1 MNSGQPPASKIAGD
15 SLFARIHAAV
25 SPKKSKKPLSPAPA
39 AVPREST
46 AGREFER
53 VFCYFDEDGD
63 GKISAAELRNC
74 LRAVGEELSPE
85 EAEEVVESSD
95 SDGDGMLEYHDFA
108 RLAVADEAEE
118 RGRTLRLAFE
128 AYELEGKGCITA
140 ASLRQALR
148 RLGEDWGVGDCRN
161 MIKKFDLDGDGVI
174 SFDEFELMMG

>member
-1 MNSGQPPASKIAGD
+1 MNSGQPPASRIAGD

-39 AVPREST
+39 AVPRQST

-95 SDGDGMLEYHDFA
+95 SDGDGMLGYHDFA
-108 RLAVADEAEE
+108 RLA
-118 RGRTLRLAFE
+118 
-128 AYELEGKGCITA
+128 
-140 ASLRQALR
+140 ALR
-148 RLGEDWGVGDCRN
+148 RLGEDWVVEDCRK
-161 MIKKFDLDGDGVI
+161 MIQKFDLDGDGVI
-174 SFDEFELMMG
+174 SFDEFKLMMG